1 MSNHKDRTLTLG
13 KYEVKID
20 GYHDITVVIENG
32 VCVDVLG
39 LPEEWSYIVQDHD
52 KFILQDHD
60 KFNEE
65 S

>member
-1 MSNHKDRTLTLG
+1 M
-13 KYEVKID
+13 I
-20 GYHDITVVIENG
+20 ITVVIEDG

-52 KFILQDHD
+52 EI
-60 KFNEE
+60 NEE